1 MKTALHRFIRSSI
14 NRQLAPVVTM
24 LVQATLLGS
33 LVLQAVPGIAGVNL
47 AAPAVKSPQGTRGI
61 AIPIGGALKYDN
73 DAVWKRIVDLAGGR
87 GARFAV
93 FATASDD
100 PERSAE
106 RIIGALTKHGAVA
119 EHIPVSAAIKGIDV
133 HHAVRNPVLL
143 AKVRGSR
150 GVYFAGGAQ
159 ERITDALY
167 QNDGAAT
174 PMLAAIWEVFN
185 KGGVVAGSS
194 AGAAIMSA
202 TMFRDPPEVMDIL
215 RAGQAGLKSGRDFD
229 RGLGFVGAD
238 IFVDQHFLKRGRI
251 GRMLPLMLQTGYK
264 MGFGVEENTAVIVQG
279 DDIEVIDAKDSKGAL
294 VADLGA
300 ASVDA
305 SMPEFNISNVKLTYL
320 DRGDRY
326 NLKTKMVTPSAQ
338 KLRGK
343 KLEPLAGGGKYNP
356 YFKGAIFSPAI
367 LADGVIVNT
376 MAQLIDSDQASAVGL
391 AFAASRADTKA
402 ETAQKHRQQLGFE
415 FTLRKGADSVGYV
428 SSANGGEDYTVVN
441 LYLDVSPVMMAVPLY
456 LPLVQSS
463 ENRSQQQRK

>member
-1 MKTALHRFIRSSI
+1 MKIALHRLISI
-14 NRQLAPVVTM
+14 SVNRPIALVVAMLA
-24 LVQATLLGS
+24 QAILLGS
-33 LVLQAVPGIAGVNL
+33 LVLQAVPGIAAANL
-47 AAPAVKSPQGTRGI
+47 AVPVVKPTQGIQGI

-73 DAVWKRIVDLAGGR
+73 DIVWKRIVDLAGGR

-100 PERSAE
+100 PEKSAE

-133 HHAVRNPVLL
+133 RQAARDPVLV
-143 AKVRGSR
+143 AKVLGSR

-159 ERITDALY
+159 ERITDAFY
-167 QNDGAAT
+167 QKDGAAT
-174 PMLAAIWEVFN
+174 PMLAAIWDLFN

-202 TMFRDPPEVMDIL
+202 TMFRDPPEVMDVL
-215 RAGQAGLKSGRDFD
+215 RAGQAGLKLGRDFD

-238 IFVDQHFLKRGRI
+238 VFVDQHFLKRGRI
-251 GRMLPLMLQTGYK
+251 GRMLPLMVQTGYK
-264 MGFGVEENTAVIVQG
+264 LGVGVEENTAVIFQG
-279 DDIEVIDAKDSKGAL
+279 DEIEVIDANGSKGAL
-294 VADLGA
+294 VADLWE
-300 ASVDA
+300 ASIDA
-305 SMPEFNISNVKLTYL
+305 TMPEFNISNVKLTYL

-326 NLKTKMVTPSAQ
+326 NLKTKMVMPSAQ

-343 KLEPLAGGGKYNP
+343 KLEPFAGGDKFKP

-391 AFAASRADTKA
+391 AFAASRSDTTT
-402 ETAQKHRQQLGFE
+402 ETAQKLRQQLGFE
-415 FTLRKGADSVGYV
+415 FTLRKGRDSAGYF
-428 SSANGGEDYTVVN
+428 SSAYGGEDYTVVN

-456 LPLVQSS
+456 LPLAQSPN
-463 ENRSQQQRK
+463 NRLQQQRK